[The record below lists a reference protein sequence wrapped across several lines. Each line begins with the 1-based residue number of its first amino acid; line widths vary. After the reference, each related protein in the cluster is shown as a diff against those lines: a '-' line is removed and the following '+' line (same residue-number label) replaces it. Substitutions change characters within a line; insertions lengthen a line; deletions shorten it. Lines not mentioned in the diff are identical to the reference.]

1 MKKVF
6 IDMDGVLTEYRKDC
20 HTEDLMQKGYFL
32 SLKPEWNMLGALQ
45 KLIETG
51 DALGISVC
59 VLTKVYPSLFK
70 YSVSEKLQWRDRYM
84 PDLFDSEFVMVN
96 GEEQEKS
103 DAVKDILGDEISTD
117 CILIDDYNANLR
129 EWHANGGT
137 AVKYVNGINDKNRSF
152 IGNRLSFD
160 MSAEEIYN
168 AILALVFSS
177 SPAPAVA

>member
-20 HTEDLMQKGYFL
+20 ETRDLMQKGYFL

-45 KLIETG
+45 LLIENG
-51 DALGISVC
+51 EALGISVC
-59 VLTKVYPSLFK
+59 VLTKVYPSLFR
-70 YSVSEKLQWRDRYM
+70 YSVSEKLQWRDKYM

-96 GEEQEKS
+96 GEVQEKS
-103 DAVKDILGDEISTD
+103 DAVRELLGGEIGTD

-129 EWHANGGT
+129 EWHSNGGT

-160 MSAEEIYN
+160 MSAKEIYS

-177 SPAPAVA
+177 SPAPAAA